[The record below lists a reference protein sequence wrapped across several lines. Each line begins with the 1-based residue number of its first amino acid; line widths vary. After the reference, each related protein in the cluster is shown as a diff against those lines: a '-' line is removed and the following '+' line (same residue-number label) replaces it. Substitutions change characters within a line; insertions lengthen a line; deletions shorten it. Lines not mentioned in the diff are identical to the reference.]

1 MGGDAELVERLRGGD
16 QEAFETLARRYHTT
30 MIGLAAA
37 YVPGR
42 AAAEE
47 VVRDS
52 WMGML
57 RGLDRFGGR
66 VSLKTWLFGILVDRA
81 LARIASERER
91 RFIPVAAAA
100 LGPARFAADG
110 SWVRPPLPWPG
121 DVDERLRTPAAQQG
135 IRAAIEALPPG
146 PRSAVLLRDVEGM
159 SSREVCEV
167 LGISQTSQRVLL
179 HRGRARI
186 REALEQ
192 QAGRV

>member
-1 MGGDAELVERLRGGD
+1 VGGDAELVERLRGGD
-16 QEAFETLARRYHTT
+16 QEAFETLTRRYHTT

-37 YVPGR
+37 YVPTR

-47 VVRDS
+47 VVQDS

-81 LARIASERER
+81 RIASERER
-91 RFIPVAAAA
+91 RSIPVAVAA
-100 LGPARFAADG
+100 LGPARFVADG
-110 SWVRPPLPWPG
+110 SWVRPPVPWPG
-121 DVDERLRTPAAQQG
+121 DIDERLRAPAAQQG

-167 LGISQTSQRVLL
+167 LGISETSQRVLL
-179 HRGRARI
+179 HRGRSRI
-186 REALEQ
+186 RQALEQ
-192 QAGRV
+192 QVGRV

>member
-1 MGGDAELVERLRGGD
+1 MGGDAELAERLRGGD
-16 QEAFETLARRYHTT
+16 QKAFETLACRYHTT

-37 YVPGR
+37 YVPIG
-42 AAAEE
+42 AAEQ

-57 RGLDRFGGR
+57 RGLDRLGGR
-66 VSLKTWLFGILVDRA
+66 VSLKTWLFGILIDR
-81 LARIASERER
+81 ARIASQRER
-91 RFIPVAAAA
+91 RSIPVASAA

-121 DVDERLRTPAAQQG
+121 DVDQRLRAPAAQQG

-159 SSREVCEV
+159 SSSEVCEV

-179 HRGRARI
+179 HRGRSLI

>member
-30 MIGLAAA
+30 MVGLAAV

-81 LARIASERER
+81 RIAGERER
-91 RFIPVAAAA
+91 RSIPVEAAA
-100 LGPARFAADG
+100 LGPARFVADG
-110 SWVRPPLPWPG
+110 SWVRPPVRWPG
-121 DVDERLRTPAAQQG
+121 DIDERLRAPAAQQG
-135 IRAAIEALPPG
+135 IRAAIEALPPE

-179 HRGRARI
+179 HRGRSRI
-186 REALEQ
+186 RQALEQ
-192 QAGRV
+192 QVGRV